1 MTKSRDSHSG
11 CCTGGLSR
19 RGFFAASGAAA
30 LGPSLLS
37 WARPDAPQGGAD
49 ADRRIA
55 AAGPGSKYIP
65 VLRAAFVRRREEY
78 GIRWPGAVYDG
89 EAALKMYR
97 EAIVAE
103 AARLGLKL
111 DLRPEPIHSAEEAG
125 AWIAGAKAAKAD
137 GLLVVLLDRQDH
149 AWPTAYQA
157 AESGIP
163 SIVFAPLGTAF
174 TVNTAP
180 LAGKTGVFV
189 ASTDAFGQAA
199 YGMRMI
205 RAGAKLREMRFLVIQ
220 GNERKDVT
228 LRPFGTKL
236 RYIPAADFLA
246 EYTRTPRTDEIRG
259 MAADLQHR
267 AAGLHGPTGEDVL
280 NGITSY
286 VTARTL
292 IEREQADAITMDC
305 LGALGKTKISLPCIA
320 WSVMNDHGLP
330 AACEADLGPALT
342 HYLVQ
347 SLFDRPGFQ
356 QDPVPD
362 TSEECLVGAH
372 CSCPTK
378 LNGFDAPPEPFDLT
392 HHHGKRDAVPRPV
405 WKVGQ
410 GMTVAQ
416 IVLPERKEGQEAGP
430 EMVIS
435 TGTVVR
441 NVSVP
446 PSGGCV
452 VSVMVRL
459 DGVKDLLAYPGFHQL
474 FFYGDF
480 KKELAAYSRL
490 YGIKPVVI

>member
-1 MTKSRDSHSG
+1 MMRSRGPCGG

-19 RGFFAASGAAA
+19 RRFLAASGAAA
-30 LGPSLLS
+30 LGPALLS
-37 WARPDAPQGGAD
+37 CAGPGASLGGVD

-55 AAGPGSKYIP
+55 AAGPGSTYKP
-65 VLRAAFVRRREEY
+65 LLHAAFVRRQGEY
-78 GIRWPGAVYDG
+78 GMRWPGAIYDG
-89 EAALKMYR
+89 EAALHLYR
-97 EAIVAE
+97 TLVVAE
-103 AARLGLKL
+103 AARLGMRL
-111 DLRPEPIHSAEEAG
+111 DLRPAPVYSAEEAG

-137 GLLVVLLDRQDH
+137 GLLVVLLDRQEH

-157 AESGIP
+157 AASGIP
-163 SIVFAPLGTAF
+163 AVVFAPVGAAF
-174 TVNTAP
+174 TTNTAP

-189 ASTDAFGQAA
+189 ASTDDFRQAA

-205 RAGAKLREMRFLVIQ
+205 RAGAKLREMRYLVIQ
-220 GNERKDVT
+220 GGERRDGE
-228 LRPFGTKL
+228 LQPFGTKT
-236 RYIPAADFLA
+236 RTIPAADFLA
-246 EYTRTPRTDEIRG
+246 EYTKTPRTDEIRG
-259 MAADLQHR
+259 MAADLQRR
-267 AAGLHGPTGEDVL
+267 ATGLNGPTGEDVL

-292 IEREQADAITMDC
+292 VEREQADAITMDC
-305 LGALGKTKISLPCIA
+305 LGALGKTKVSLPCIA

-342 HYLVQ
+342 HHLVQ

-362 TSEECLVGAH
+362 TSEECLIGAH

-378 LNGFDAPPEPFDLT
+378 LNGYGAPPEPYDLT

-410 GMTVAQ
+410 RMTVAQ
-416 IVLPERKEGQEAGP
+416 VVLPGRKEAGEAGAG
-430 EMVIS
+430 MVIS
-435 TGTVVR
+435 AGTVAR
-441 NVSVP
+441 NLSVP

-459 DGVKDLLAYPGFHQL
+459 DGAKDCLAYPGFHQL
-474 FFYGDF
+474 FFYGDYR
-480 KKELAAYSRL
+480 KELLAFCRL
-490 YGIKPVVI
+490 YGIRPVVV

>member
-1 MTKSRDSHSG
+1 MTKNRGSHSG
-11 CCTGGLSR
+11 CCGGGLSR
-19 RGFFAASGAAA
+19 RGFLAASGAAA
-30 LGPSLLS
+30 LGPALLS
-37 WARPDAPQGGAD
+37 WAGPGAPRGDSGV
-49 ADRRIA
+49 DRRIA
-55 AAGPGSKYIP
+55 AAGPGSKYTP
-65 VLRAAFVRRREEY
+65 VLQAAFVRRREEY
-78 GIRWPGAVYDG
+78 GIRWPGAIYDG
-89 EAALKMYR
+89 EAALKMYNA
-97 EAIVAE
+97 AIIAE
-103 AARLGLKL
+103 AARLGMKL
-111 DLRPEPIHSAEEAG
+111 DLRAEPIHSAEEAG

-157 AESGIP
+157 AQSGIP
-163 SIVFAPLGTAF
+163 SLVFAPVGTAF
-174 TVNTAP
+174 TTNTAP

-189 ASTDAFGQAA
+189 SSTDDFRQAA
-199 YGMRMI
+199 YGLRMI
-205 RAGAKLREMRFLVIQ
+205 RTGAKLREMRLLVIR
-220 GNERKDVT
+220 GEERKDVT
-228 LRPFGTKL
+228 LKPFGTRL

-259 MAADLQHR
+259 LAADLQRR
-267 AAGLHGPTGEDVL
+267 ATGLHGPTGEDVL
-280 NGITSY
+280 NGVTSY

-292 IEREQADAITMDC
+292 IKREQADAITMDC
-305 LGALGKTKISLPCIA
+305 LGALGKTKVSLPCIA

-342 HYLVQ
+342 HALVQ

-362 TSEECLVGAH
+362 TSEECLIGAH
-372 CSCPTK
+372 CSCPTR
-378 LNGFDAPPEPFDLT
+378 LSGFDAPPEPFDLT

-410 GMTVAQ
+410 RITVAQ
-416 IVLPERKEGQEAGP
+416 IVLPEEKEGRESGP

-435 TGTVVR
+435 SGAVVK

-474 FFYGDF
+474 FFYGDY
-480 KKELAAYSRL
+480 KKEVAAYGRL
-490 YGIKPVVI
+490 YGIKPVVV